1 MDLEIGSNLYRNTN
15 GTIEIEGVP
24 LIEVSQHP
32 STGAVLLNFVLF
44 DKAGKMLVKLS
55 DSTMM
60 FNERRAYEVAKT
72 PKSLTLKE
80 SATGKVLV
88 QFDVKAPNVL
98 TLSQG
103 EVPTIKGHLLEVSA
117 KEWKLDKQR
126 ASGVTKDLNGGP
138 VTIG

>member
-1 MDLEIGSNLYRNTN
+1 MDLEIGSNSYRNTN

-32 STGAVLLNFVLF
+32 STGAVLVNFVLF
-44 DKAGKMLVKLS
+44 DRVGKMLVKLS

-72 PKSLTLKE
+72 PKGLSLKE
-80 SATGKVLV
+80 SATGKVLM
-88 QFDVKAPNVL
+88 QFEVKGPNVVA
-98 TLSQG
+98 LSQG

-126 ASGVTKDLNGGP
+126 ASGVTEDLKGGP
-138 VTIG
+138 VKIG